1 MRWSVHQLVVAVF
14 AAAVVGEPVFRAL
27 VAQFLGDGL
36 VDVAGWLL
44 FKRAEVVFAQVVQ
57 WRGGGVRLLGV
68 LQDDLRG
75 GGGAR
80 AGAAIGGS
88 KADLGLGDGVA
99 RLRGACFA
107 FGGERGIAPALHD
120 AGGVV
125 FGLPVADE
133 IEIERGGH
141 RVLFWLGLFNGVSGC
156 LGMFGAT

>member
-1 MRWSVHQLVVAVF
+1 MERVHQLVVAVF
-14 AAAVVGEPVFRAL
+14 AAAVVGEPVFRAV
-27 VAQFLGDGL
+27 VAQFLRDGL
-36 VDVAGWLL
+36 VDVARGLS

-57 WRGGGVRLLGV
+57 RDGRDVRLAGV

-99 RLRGACFA
+99 CLRGACFA

-156 LGMFGAT
+156 LGMFGAA

>member
-1 MRWSVHQLVVAVF
+1 MGVVC
-14 AAAVVGEPVFRAL
+14 
-27 VAQFLGDGL
+27 
-36 VDVAGWLL
+36 GW
-44 FKRAEVVFAQVVQ
+44 
-57 WRGGGVRLLGV
+57 LLGV

-141 RVLFWLGLFNGVSGC
+141 GFPFVWFVGWGFRLPWDVWGSLKTRLRAV
-156 LGMFGAT
+156 AK